1 MYFAYN
7 IILFFVSKLLI
18 IIAPFNKK
26 IRQFVDGRNYVF
38 TELQQKI
45 NLQDRVIWIHCA
57 SLGEFEQGRPL
68 LENLKLQFPTYK
80 ILLTFFSPSGY
91 EVRKNYDKADVVVY
105 LPLDRPKLVHKFLN
119 LAHPDVAIFV
129 KYEFWANYLHTLKE
143 RAIPTLLVSGIF
155 RKNQLFFKFYGSGYR
170 KILKAFTWLFVQDNQ
185 SLELLRSIGI
195 QNCSVSGDTRF
206 DRVYI
211 LANEK
216 IEFPLVERFVE
227 NTKVLVA
234 GSTWPPDEDILTA
247 YINQHATT
255 EEKFIIVPHEINA
268 KAIQALQQKLQ
279 VTSVVYAEL
288 NEKNAKESKVLIV
301 NTVGLLSKLYA
312 YGQVSY
318 VGGGFGVGI
327 HNILEPATYG
337 IPIIIG
343 KEYQKFKEAQ
353 DLMALKACFSIND
366 VPSFTVVYKN
376 LIQNDIERIN
386 IGNRAKEYVKKN
398 TGATQIIMR
407 YLENLT

>member
-1 MYFAYN
+1 MYFAYHV
-7 IILFFVSKLLI
+7 ILFFVSKLLI

-26 IRQFVDGRNYVF
+26 IKQFVDGRKYVF

-57 SLGEFEQGRPL
+57 SLGEFEQGRPI
-68 LENLKLQFPTYK
+68 LEKIKFQYPNTK

-91 EVRKNYDKADVVVY
+91 EVRKNYDKADAVVY
-105 LPLDRPKLVHKFLN
+105 LPLDRPKLVHKFLD

-170 KILKAFTWLFVQDNQ
+170 KLLKAFTWLFVQDNQ

-206 DRVYI
+206 DRVYT

-216 IEFPLVERFVE
+216 MELPLVERFVE

-234 GSTWPPDEDILTA
+234 GSTWQPDEDILTA

-288 NEKNAKESKVLIV
+288 NKKNAKESKVLIV
-301 NTVGLLSKLYA
+301 NTVGLLGKLYA

-376 LIQNDIERIN
+376 LLQNDVERIN
-386 IGNRAKEYVKKN
+386 RGNRAKEYVKKN